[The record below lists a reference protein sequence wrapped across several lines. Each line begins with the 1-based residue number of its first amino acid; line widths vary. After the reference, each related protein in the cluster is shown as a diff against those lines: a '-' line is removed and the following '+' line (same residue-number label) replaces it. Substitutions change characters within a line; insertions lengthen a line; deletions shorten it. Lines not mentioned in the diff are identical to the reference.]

1 MKKKHFNAVFL
12 FCIITISLFIAGCG
26 GKPAVVKETEAKPLS
41 GKKGEEKIKFTK
53 SDVAPQMKIF
63 GTGNNF
69 YGVVTSNE
77 AWKSGGEPPHWL
89 VLDGM
94 GEFEGISFRGLF
106 NISQINIYIKNGDE
120 YVDKIMLTN
129 INLTNGSI
137 ETKLLSSG
145 LGSLVKATRFKI
157 EFDGTNI
164 SVSNIGVYGVMS
176 DKKEN
181 KIVKE
186 YKMDKKEEELIS
198 ASGVNFGQ
206 KKFKKAIIENEAV
219 IRMNPENPYA
229 YMNLGQIYQAMGEGS
244 EEHGDYLNMMRT
256 SIEKYEAADREDN
269 PERLVLVER
278 LAKIYQNNLLNSEK
292 AEEKWKEYIELMKAS
307 GEANGNK
314 IASALVSGIN
324 FTKAGY
330 DPGFETVMDEVIKL
344 VEKGEVKKNNF
355 DVYLRIIWYEGYL
368 IVDRKDYEKAIRV
381 AKLAIEKFPNIEN
394 IEVSHQELA
403 LACMALG
410 RWEEAIEAWKGYVNI
425 RRGWDTGIIHNM
437 ISYCYLKID
446 DKENSYKHYIFSIHR
461 DLFKNNSEY
470 RKKSIDLVKGKI
482 REGKLKSGLN
492 DIDLISEIYKEI
504 EIDLKNRGLVKDNY
518 ERDVIKITEEY
529 LKKYNVVVNP

>member
-1 MKKKHFNAVFL
+1 
-12 FCIITISLFIAGCG
+12 
-26 GKPAVVKETEAKPLS
+26 
-41 GKKGEEKIKFTK
+41 
-53 SDVAPQMKIF
+53 MKIF

-410 RWEEAIEAWKGYVNI
+410 RWEEAIEAWKGEITKSYGNKGKDYILLAYSMINCNKSEEKAYTWYIYGVGIYYWSCVNKEKIKKEVYDKFSDIDGKIPLEDFAEKI
-425 RRGWDTGIIHNM
+425 RSRLEEFLIREKIFSKDNWIHDMNRRVD
-437 ISYCYLKID
+437 IYLK
-446 DKENSYKHYIFSIHR
+446 
-461 DLFKNNSEY
+461 EY
-470 RKKSIDLVKGKI
+470 NITVK
-482 REGKLKSGLN
+482 
-492 DIDLISEIYKEI
+492 
-504 EIDLKNRGLVKDNY
+504 
-518 ERDVIKITEEY
+518 
-529 LKKYNVVVNP
+529 